1 MYTGKL
7 ASQPQTVLEKEIQTI
22 QSFDVFE
29 FHVGSRDLYLIG
41 LCCLYR
47 VQSVCVCVCA
57 VLPAMKHRDHS
68 WVACC
73 MTLVDS
79 TACEKSCNNSVERRM
94 RSWNCK
100 WRFFFWISLYSTPC
114 KLLLGGRPW
123 FSDSE
128 SYIIHIAC
136 CKSVASSACPESQ
149 APFKKKTWSFLL
161 EYDKT
166 PTEIMVLGLF
176 GLETTQ
182 LDNAA
187 STKSSK
193 SDASELLNDS

>member
-1 MYTGKL
+1 MVSSSIAVYPGIKVSNALNAVCTLENSHLNLKRFWKRKYESFNL
-7 ASQPQTVLEKEIQTI
+7 SMSLNFMLVLGTCTWSGFVVYIEYK
-22 QSFDVFE
+22 
-29 FHVGSRDLYLIG
+29 
-41 LCCLYR
+41 
-47 VQSVCVCVCA
+47 VCVCVCV

-100 WRFFFWISLYSTPC
+100 WLFFCWISLYSTPC

-128 SYIIHIAC
+128 TCIYIYIYYIALYSMLQKC
-136 CKSVASSACPESQ
+136 SVFSLP
-149 APFKKKTWSFLL
+149 W
-161 EYDKT
+161 
-166 PTEIMVLGLF
+166 
-176 GLETTQ
+176 
-182 LDNAA
+182 
-187 STKSSK
+187 KSSTI
-193 SDASELLNDS
+193 LTNTVLPFGIW